1 MHFREENALHTD
13 EIPYSDFLEGEKRIH
28 IFDLAFSRMQR
39 RYTRRGGL
47 SGFGM
52 AVGQQCHEFAPESPA
67 HDDFGP
73 TVSSWEHT
81 LR

>member
-1 MHFREENALHTD
+1 
-13 EIPYSDFLEGEKRIH
+13 
-28 IFDLAFSRMQR
+28 MQR
-39 RYTRRGGL
+39 RYARRGGL

-52 AVGQQCHEFAPESPA
+52 AVGQQCHEFAPQSPA